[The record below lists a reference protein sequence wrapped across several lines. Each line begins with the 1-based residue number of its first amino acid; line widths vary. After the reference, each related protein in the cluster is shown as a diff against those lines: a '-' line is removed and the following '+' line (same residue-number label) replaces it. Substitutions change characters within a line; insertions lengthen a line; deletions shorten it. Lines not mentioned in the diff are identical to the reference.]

1 MTNSS
6 LPATNITSTE
16 KGTHV
21 STPPGGGPVPFV
33 IQRRGEEA
41 APADFLFTRSGPGRY
56 RLRYLDEDPRDRD
69 LHGVL
74 WGRCSLNP
82 VDDDGW
88 PTGEPEWK
96 MMHPFRQRITM
107 QSLRCQVCTEPA
119 RTRLG
124 TVFLAGPHDL
134 GPGADTVLTNQ
145 PPVCARH
152 VKAAARLCP
161 HLAGRPRVFLARSA
175 PLYGVVG
182 VIYGY
187 SPEHGIHVVA
197 QPEMALP
204 YGHPNLATCL
214 ASQLVRRISS
224 FTVLTVDELMRDL
237 DAAP

>member
-1 MTNSS
+1 MTSPR
-6 LPATNITSTE
+6 LATTTITSTE
-16 KGTHV
+16 GSSRV
-21 STPPGGGPVPFV
+21 STPTGGCLVPFI

-41 APADFLFTRSGPGRY
+41 APADFVFTRSGPGRY

-74 WGRCSLNP
+74 WGRCSFNP
-82 VDDDGW
+82 LDEHGC

-107 QSLRCQVCTEPA
+107 QSLRCQVCTGPA

-134 GPGADTVLTNQ
+134 DPEADTVLTNQ

-152 VKAAARLCP
+152 VQAAARLCP
-161 HLAGRPRVFLARSA
+161 HLTDQPRVFLAHSA
-175 PLYGVVG
+175 PLYGVIG

-187 SPEHGIHVVA
+187 SPEHGIHVIA
-197 QPEMALP
+197 QPDMPLP
-204 YGHPNLATCL
+204 YGHPNLPTCL
-214 ASQLVRRISS
+214 ASQLVRRLSS
-224 FTVLTVDELMRDL
+224 FTILTVHELIREL